1 MIEEQDDHEPFSG
14 ARPYTCLDCGRAM
27 RTRGS
32 DGRCY
37 ECITPPPQR
46 CERCYRVRFD
56 VPGDWEEHPGKLPG
70 EVRVVCR
77 TCNDLAQQRADRAY
91 WREVRASEARKAKGF
106 GPAPEGTD
114 VFTGFHEGDK

>member
-1 MIEEQDDHEPFSG
+1 MIDEQDNPEPFSG
-14 ARPYTCLDCGRAM
+14 ARPYTCCHCGRSM

-46 CERCYRVRFD
+46 CERCHRVRLELG
-56 VPGDWEEHPGKLPG
+56 GDWQDHPGKLPG

-77 TCNDLAQQRADRAY
+77 TCSDLAKQRAEQAY
-91 WREVRASEARKAKGF
+91 WREVRQLEQRKARGF
-106 GPAPEGTD
+106 GAAPEGED
-114 VFTGFHEGDK
+114 VFDGFRGGE